1 MFRNYLNLTIQLNYL
16 VSKLLFME
24 HMEQRVSL
32 VQSYTYLVPVNSSLP
47 IYWDHILVSAVPHCP
62 SIPPS
67 IFLSHVFCITTLST
81 HIS

>member
-1 MFRNYLNLTIQLNYL
+1 
-16 VSKLLFME
+16 ME
-24 HMEQRVSL
+24 HMEQQVSL
-32 VQSYTYLVPVNSSLP
+32 VQFDTYLVLVDSPLPNSLP
-47 IYWDHILVSAVPHCP
+47 IYWDHTLGSAVPHCP